1 MSKDNIDYNEYEEW
15 IMENMYNDSIVH
27 SKGED
32 SDNSGDDTSKDI
44 SEIDEDK
51 DREESALERFRGDGS
66 RTAKFSVNRQS
77 QIIIRL
83 LMSILIIFM
92 IFMIIIKSKFNP
104 VTVVGPSME
113 PTLNDGD
120 ILRTSTSIDSD
131 AIEYDTIVCFKK
143 KGPQLI
149 IKRVVGLPGD
159 TISFKDGRVII
170 NGKIRIDGFPLMK
183 EYPKE
188 SIVLK
193 ENQYYCLGDNRN
205 ESADS
210 RILGPVDI
218 SEITNIVVF
227 NQTKSQNTLGD
238 VFEEYVRVKNGDY
251 DLATNTDADEKTQKP
266 VDTNAQNRKGTETDS
281 ENAEE

>member
-15 IMENMYNDSIVH
+15 IMENMYDDSIVH

-66 RTAKFSVNRQS
+66 RTAKISVNRQS